1 MRTYD
6 KLIAHIHE
14 RRSAAGSR
22 ARFGVISQRY
32 LGAHVTSP
40 RAVRIPSQ
48 HH

>member
-32 LGAHVTSP
+32 LGVHGTSLGD
-40 RAVRIPSQ
+40 VRIPSQ
-48 HH
+48 HC